1 MSEAKEESVQPETE
15 EPAAEAEK
23 EEESS
28 ESSLGIKVAS
38 GALTILYAPLKIVYA
53 GLGGIFGG
61 FAWVLTGGNDKVS
74 QSIWDSSLKGDY
86 WVSPEHLEGERPIEF
101 QGS

>member
-1 MSEAKEESVQPETE
+1 MGQAKEEDD
-15 EPAAEAEK
+15 
-23 EEESS
+23 SS

-61 FAWVLTGGNDKVS
+61 LAWVVTGGNMEVS
-74 QSIWDSSLKGDY
+74 QTVWDSSIKGDY
-86 WVSPEHLEGERPIEF
+86 WISPEHLQGEEPLRF
-101 QGS
+101 QGSS